1 MRLRKLP
8 AALLCAA
15 LLASWPASS
24 AQGQPAI
31 LDSYYYPV
39 DYGCADTYV
48 MLAYTAYHGSGM
60 REASD
65 DLACLLQM
73 AEEENAVFVLSEV
86 LDPAQN
92 EYFHHLYV
100 WRDSRIYLLYEYVG
114 GLFVNADNTRLR
126 CTEKETGR
134 SRTFRVVHENLV
146 EADAGAL
153 PYTVPRM
160 QSVFVY
166 PLAVETLEGL
176 NGTDIPVR
184 LGGDQ

>member
-1 MRLRKLP
+1 MNT
-8 AALLCAA
+8 
-15 LLASWPASS
+15 STTFMS
-24 AQGQPAI
+24 
-31 LDSYYYPV
+31 
-39 DYGCADTYV
+39 
-48 MLAYTAYHGSGM
+48 
-60 REASD
+60 
-65 DLACLLQM
+65 
-73 AEEENAVFVLSEV
+73 
-86 LDPAQN
+86 
-92 EYFHHLYV
+92 
-100 WRDSRIYLLYEYVG
+100 G